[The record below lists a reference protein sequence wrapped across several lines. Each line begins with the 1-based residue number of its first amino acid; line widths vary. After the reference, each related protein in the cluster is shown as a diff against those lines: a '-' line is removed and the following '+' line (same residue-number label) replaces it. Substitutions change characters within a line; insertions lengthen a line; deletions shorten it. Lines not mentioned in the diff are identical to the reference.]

1 MDKKGNW
8 LHDYKPIIY
17 DCMKIPKGATS
28 YSPPVT
34 PMHAGTFT
42 GASIRHTYRP
52 QGTRDWLLIYTR
64 SGSGLYRFPGG
75 EYVSRAGDLSLY
87 RPGFFQ
93 DYQVFPP
100 ARKWDLFYA
109 HFLPRPEWLPWLSW
123 PEKSPGLMVLSLKD
137 SPHHT
142 RIVASLQD
150 MVRFSNGS
158 IPRRQAFSLN
168 ALEEALLWC
177 DSINPRQAS
186 TQPDSRIARALEYLT
201 THAAE
206 PFSEER
212 LAEATALS
220 PSRLRH
226 LFRQETGES
235 PRHFQ
240 EQQRLLRARDLL
252 AMSRQTISEIALELG
267 FSNPFYFTLRF
278 KKATGE
284 SPRAFRQRITAPSAL
299 ATPSGKGKGSHRP

>member
-1 MDKKGNW
+1 
-8 LHDYKPIIY
+8 
-17 DCMKIPKGATS
+17 MKIPKGATS
-28 YSPPVT
+28 YSPPVISL
-34 PMHAGTFT
+34 HAGAFT
-42 GASIRHTYRP
+42 GATIRHTFRP

-64 SGSGLYRFPGG
+64 SGSGFYRFPAG

-93 DYQVFPP
+93 DYQIFPP

-109 HFLPRPEWLPWLSW
+109 HFLPRPEWLPWLNW

-137 SPHHT
+137 SAHRQRVTT
-142 RIVASLQD
+142 RLQD
-150 MVRFSNGS
+150 MRRFSNGPM
-158 IPRRQAFSLN
+158 PRRQVFGLN
-168 ALEEALLWC
+168 ALEEVLLWC

-186 TQPDSRIARALEYLT
+186 AQPDPRIARALDFLT
-201 THAAE
+201 AHAAE

-212 LAEATALS
+212 LAQAAALS

-226 LFRQETGES
+226 LFRRETGES

-240 EQQRLLRARDLL
+240 EQHRLLRARDLL

-278 KKATGE
+278 KKQTGE
-284 SPRAFRQRITAPSAL
+284 SPRAFRQRITESAAL
-299 ATPSGKGKGSHRP
+299 ANRAGRGKRARRP